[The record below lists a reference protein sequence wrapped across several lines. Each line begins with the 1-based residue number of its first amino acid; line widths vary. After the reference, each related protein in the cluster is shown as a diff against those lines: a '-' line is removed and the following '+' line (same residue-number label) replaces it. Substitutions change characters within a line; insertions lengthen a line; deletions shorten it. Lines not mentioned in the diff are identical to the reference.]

1 MLLGSMVK
9 KENFFMGRETFDAL
23 LIEML
28 FDRKL
33 IHKEWICLEAT
44 WFTFMILLLRQ
55 MREKF

>member
-1 MLLGSMVK
+1 MVK
-9 KENFFMGRETFDAL
+9 KENFFMGREKFDAL